1 MAHAR
6 LTLLITRTK
15 KTSAIPERDNPV
27 PSSQIRSQEP
37 EDKHVVG
44 CVLPPL
50 MRAFGFAAA
59 GAVAVAGMAH
69 GMGPARDRRLS
80 KCPSLL

>member
-1 MAHAR
+1 M
-6 LTLLITRTK
+6 
-15 KTSAIPERDNPV
+15 
-27 PSSQIRSQEP
+27 
-37 EDKHVVG
+37 VG

-69 GMGPARDRRLS
+69 GMGPARAPTPVQVS
-80 KCPSLL
+80 FSSLAFARFVLRAVSR